1 MVTRSFRLA
10 VLMAAL
16 VVGLVGSATGN
27 ASAVGA
33 NRFTETK
40 LISNLHGVARTRDPN
55 LVNAWGLAAGPS
67 TPWWVADNGTNRST
81 IYTGSGLVQNLVVHV
96 NGAPTGA
103 VFNGGG
109 GFVVSDGTNSGSS
122 LFIFSNEAG
131 TIRGWSP
138 AVSSTDTFVI
148 ANRTKVGAVFK
159 GLAISPD
166 SSMIYA
172 TDFVNGRV
180 DVFDST
186 GALVHMPGA
195 FTDPNLPNH
204 FAPFGIQTLAGN
216 VFVTYAK
223 QDPHSTD
230 EMAGPGLGFVDMY
243 APDGTLLGRAVS
255 RGRLNAPW
263 GLAIAPAG
271 FGPFGGD
278 LLVGNFG
285 NGKINAYAITA
296 TGSLEGT
303 LHDQHGDPLVIDGL
317 WALEFGMSGPSGS
330 PNALFFTAG
339 PNEEADGLFGK
350 ITQR

>member
-10 VLMAAL
+10 VLLAAL
-16 VVGLVGSATGN
+16 VVGLVGSTTGS

-81 IYTGSGLVQNLVVHV
+81 IYTGSGVVGSLVVHV
-96 NGAPTGA
+96 NGAPTGT

-122 LFIFSNEAG
+122 LFIFSNESG

-138 AVSSTDTFVI
+138 AVSYTDTFVI
-148 ANRTKVGAVFK
+148 ANRRKVGAVYK
-159 GLAISPD
+159 GLAISPAND
-166 SSMIYA
+166 MIYA
-172 TDFVNGRV
+172 TDFANGRV

-186 GALVHMPGA
+186 GALVNVPGA
-195 FTDPNLPNH
+195 FTDPSLPPG
-204 FAPFGIQTLAGN
+204 FGSFGIQTLEGN

-223 QDPHSTD
+223 QNPSSPD
-230 EMAGPGLGFVDMY
+230 EVSGPGLGFVDMY
-243 APDGTLLGRAVS
+243 APDGTLLGRAAS

-263 GLAIAPAG
+263 GIAIAPAG

-285 NGKINAYAITA
+285 NGKINAFAMTA
-296 TGSLEGT
+296 TGGRLDGT
-303 LHDQHGDPLVIDGL
+303 LHNQHGDPIVIDGL
-317 WALEFGMSGPSGS
+317 WALEFGMGGPSGS

-350 ITQR
+350 IT